1 MTLRCDYQPLATDA
15 SAYPTRGRDG
25 QNENEAENF
34 EAGFPDSNMGDGGTK
49 RGLQQRQWVISF
61 YRAVKMMLKIF
72 LLVWQW
78 LLWLEW

>member
-49 RGLQQRQWVISF
+49 RGLQQRQ
-61 YRAVKMMLKIF
+61 
-72 LLVWQW
+72 
-78 LLWLEW
+78 